1 MGGSGRISAGC
12 RLDLGAQGIIWEG
25 NLNFRLDFVIFLLD
39 FGRAWGGFRQ
49 DLEDLAGLRQDVGWI
64 WELRAEFGRKITD
77 SSGVWV
83 AWPGAGRVLPRRKL
97 GADRRNARRPYL
109 TSYSEEF

>member
-25 NLNFRLDFVIFLLD
+25 NLNYRLDFAIILLD

-77 SSGVWV
+77 SSGVWWLGPV
-83 AWPGAGRVLPRRKL
+83 ADTVLEGYCLGAGPAECAKAIPNFL
-97 GADRRNARRPYL
+97 
-109 TSYSEEF
+109 SEEF